1 LDLETRAKFDIDR
14 GGNQIRNA
22 DMASESAETA
32 RQQAKSQASQAIM
45 AQSVRIQRQAIDSL
59 LNG

>member
-1 LDLETRAKFDIDR
+1 
-14 GGNQIRNA
+14 
-22 DMASESAETA
+22 MASESAETA

-45 AQSVRIQRQAIDSL
+45 AQSVRIQSQAIDSL